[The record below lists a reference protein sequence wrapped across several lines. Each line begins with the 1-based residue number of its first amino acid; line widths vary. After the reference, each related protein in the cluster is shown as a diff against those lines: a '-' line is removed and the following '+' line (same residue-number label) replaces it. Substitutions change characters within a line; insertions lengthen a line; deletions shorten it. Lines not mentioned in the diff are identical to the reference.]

1 MQFFIAGALPNN
13 MSVWGIID
21 SAVKLYSHLPN
32 LKFHSVTIRNV
43 VMYNMFQLMGIEI
56 AKAPATGTP
65 QKDHNDRCWARNVPL
80 TLSPNDSINIS
91 KSFWFL
97 QSVRS
102 YIYYDVTMSWSVS
115 EQRTETT
122 TYPV

>member
-1 MQFFIAGALPNN
+1 
-13 MSVWGIID
+13 
-21 SAVKLYSHLPN
+21 
-32 LKFHSVTIRNV
+32 
-43 VMYNMFQLMGIEI
+43 MGIEI

-65 QKDHNDRCWARNVPL
+65 VISYNVRCLARNVPL

-91 KSFWFL
+91 KKYLFL
-97 QSVRS
+97 VNFRS
-102 YIYYDVTMSWSVS
+102 YINYHVKMSWSVS